1 MPTSERVAE
10 FLLDT
15 GVVSLSAFK
24 PFVSRTGKKSPV
36 FCDYSLIRTHPDASA
51 FVVDALYGRLRGLH
65 VHPDVL
71 ASSDVSDSGCAHAVA
86 KRMGLPL
93 VTVHKDASKNAFAD
107 MHKGRQVVLLEDLVF
122 TGAGTE
128 IAVNALRD
136 AGLYVTDV
144 VTILSYALLPLQEK
158 AMEGGFMVHPLT
170 TIPEIHDAAVAQ
182 DRITASES
190 AEILKFLKDPEHWT
204 M

>member
-15 GVVSLSAFK
+15 GAVRLSAFK
-24 PFVSRTGKKSPV
+24 PFVSKTGKKSPV
-36 FCDYSLIRTHPDASA
+36 YCDYGLIRSHPAASD
-51 FVVDALYGRLRGLH
+51 FIVDALYGRLRGLH
-65 VHPDVL
+65 IHPDVL

-86 KRMGLPL
+86 KKMDLPL
-93 VTVHKDASKNAFAD
+93 LTVHADPSKDSFGDA
-107 MHKGRQVVLLEDLVF
+107 HKGRQVVMLEDLVF
-122 TGAGTE
+122 TGAGTAA
-128 IAVNALRD
+128 AVNALRD

-144 VTILSYALLPLQEK
+144 VSILSYALLPMQER

-170 TIPEIHDAAVAQ
+170 TVPEVHDTAVKQ

-190 AEILKFLKDPEHWT
+190 AEILKFLKDPEHWL
-204 M
+204 

>member
-15 GVVSLSAFK
+15 GAVSLSAFK
-24 PFVSRTGKKSPV
+24 PFVSKTGKKSPV
-36 FCDYSLIRTHPDASA
+36 FCNYTLIRDHADASA

-65 VHPDVL
+65 IHADVL
-71 ASSDVSDSGCAHAVA
+71 ATSDVSDSGCAQAVA
-86 KRMGLPL
+86 KKMNLPL
-93 VTVHKDASKNAFAD
+93 IIVHKDVSKNSYDA
-107 MHKGRQVVLLEDLVF
+107 HKGRQVVMLEDLLF
-122 TGAGTE
+122 TGASTVTS
-128 IAVNALRD
+128 VNSLRD

-144 VTILSYALLPLQEK
+144 VAILSYALLPLHER
-158 AMEGGFMVHPLT
+158 AMEEGFMVHPLT
-170 TIPEIHDAAVAQ
+170 TIPEVHDAAVAQ